1 MPPAIEAEPEGED
14 TGKHMTN
21 FAMCVESML
30 SLSV

>member
-1 MPPAIEAEPEGED
+1 MPPAIEAEPEGKD
-14 TGKHMTN
+14 TGKHVTN